1 MRLKAFELTLNTI
14 LRVLIVENIINKR
27 GRMMALQQQIILE
40 APEFDNGRKSDNRP
54 VDLLHLSK
62 QTSGDRNLERN
73 LLDMFAKQARE
84 SLGFMAGCSDIERG
98 KMAGEIATSA
108 NSIGTF
114 DVAEKAGRVEQ
125 DPSDAAALAGFTNA
139 VVKASSFVAS
149 VNRI

>member
-1 MRLKAFELTLNTI
+1 MRLKASELTLNTI

-27 GRMMALQQQIILE
+27 GRIMALQQQIILE
-40 APEFDNGRKSDNRP
+40 APEFGNLS
-54 VDLLHLSK
+54 HLSK

-98 KMAGEIATSA
+98 KMAGEIATST
-108 NSIGTF
+108 NSIGAF

-149 VNRI
+149 VSRI